1 MYERENN
8 IKGASARQIR
18 SWALLSW
25 FCSTTLENCFFR
37 NCKLD
42 CLLSTIKECVFII
55 FMKKLNWTSYIRIC
69 MSFWRRSI
77 KFQQMS
83 MLSACHA
90 KHEQTLICP
99 VVESQRKKIMIT
111 AHDISSRL
119 FTCKIKIKKLYRPSA
134 KLTYESYDIF
144 FFTKVMAFSET
155 EKHISPR
162 KDCNHESYK

>member
-99 VVESQRKKIMIT
+99 VVESQRKKIMMT

-144 FFTKVMAFSET
+144 FHKSNGILRNREAHFTSERLQPW
-155 EKHISPR
+155 II
-162 KDCNHESYK
+162 

>member
-119 FTCKIKIKKLYRPSA
+119 FTCKIKKKIISA
-134 KLTYESYDIF
+134 ECQAHLWIIWYF
-144 FFTKVMAFSET
+144 FFHKSNGILRNREAHFTSERLQPW
-155 EKHISPR
+155 II
-162 KDCNHESYK
+162 

>member
-25 FCSTTLENCFFR
+25 FCSTMLENCFFR

-119 FTCKIKIKKLYRPSA
+119 FTCKIKKNYIGRVPS
-134 KLTYESYDIF
+134 SPMNHMIF

-162 KDCNHESYK
+162 KDCNHGSYK